1 MKISLL
7 SQIPNAKKTSNR
19 FLRDLVSLVLCVS
32 ILISAVVYAL
42 PAIALTTS
50 QDDTVDLTQA
60 TDAAQN
66 EEREGNS
73 GAVTNQTDQA
83 ETDGSYEAVAIPCT
97 ITGENGK
104 EEEGA
109 LIIPTKGNSDL
120 ASTGAGEWEAR
131 LTDRSNDIGVKS
143 EGYAD
148 SPYDYEK
155 TYNVSANLWVPDSE
169 NTHGGT
175 VYVGNYSISGNPCK
189 VWQADQYWDGKV
201 PFRVTS
207 VDNNQRTYD
216 FQTYNDFTLEDDV
229 APNGAFK
236 LDHLDLEFSIVSP
249 SSKQNIFA
257 RGNKLVIG
265 ESVTT
270 KSGGQWRIYGGTE
283 HDDAFASNG
292 RPEDVV
298 TNVIVASGD
307 WTYVFGGGEGPTGRG
322 TQVTIRDNANVA
334 NVYGGG
340 ERRGSIGLKGNN
352 TNATNRAGVNVYVE
366 GGTVGNLWGGSVS
379 NSYSISAIQGK
390 HALPVYEH
398 ININVSGGHVDRLIA
413 GNDTSDG
420 STNAYSN
427 MGESIVDGNATVN
440 ITGGSVGSAAGDP
453 NRNTPRS
460 ATNPRTVLG
469 YTRMNVSTS
478 NAFTYFDLFDFV
490 NITGDGETANGVVV
504 SSASKVGE
512 SFTDPNLTF
521 WGSTGTRDGFIGSI
535 RVADGAKLVLNQGG
549 TINKAYDHYVNG
561 SWQHDAYEGNR
572 TFGKRNDNLY
582 LSKSWIGETS
592 EARRSLSTLAING
605 SGSGITAASGISF
618 RDGTDVCGLRI
629 HGNVQGEV
637 AHSFPD
643 YSMNVPGYSTLEVT
657 DTPIYSTGDKYYYYV
672 VADSSANGGKAF
684 KEPEG
689 ADYIVCYRY
698 LDGGTKIG
706 WYLRERPQ
714 ISDIS
719 NKLVRVGDDTA
730 ANKEMVMHVTMN
742 SFGYEWSSSASE
754 NTADFV
760 ITKYTTDGTTTT
772 TMSDNITLATLAGI
786 QSDTSG
792 RFRNV
797 DVRTDSDGVT
807 YLYSF
812 DYVIDNTTPLDP
824 TYYTVEADYH
834 VVRGED
840 DYEDIR
846 QASEIKDAA
855 RIVYDFAG
863 NDSNHWGNDS
873 YSDSVMTTYPYETA
887 PAGADTAMLRVYM
900 PVDGEGN
907 QVTGTLSVAENDG
920 HFRFTT
926 DTSIDAQ
933 LDPSATV
940 TSNYTTANEATANSH
955 FGVTIDGSDLS
966 STAFTKTLST
976 VASKYVCTV
985 YSYKQL
991 SINDISQLTASGLQ
1005 LNLTVS
1011 NVMKDGEAVGTGD
1024 PAATNNGELQIQTV
1038 VGTYKITFRFTTRTQ
1053 GAKVFVVKGNLS
1065 ETTLDQNGHL
1075 TNEFILGKAP
1085 YESNYGETLNWNAAN
1100 ITHSYDN
1107 GVICADLTA
1116 TQGSKMV
1123 SLNYR
1128 LTASGPYSSPVMVP
1142 VGANRINNASVA
1154 AITTSES
1161 TFKYWEIRKSADS
1174 TAPVYARCFDAEFSY
1189 CIMDD
1194 YWITPVF
1201 ESLQGDKTARLNP
1214 DALKNCDEDW
1224 LAWTYHYG
1232 DSMGV
1237 GTLVFPSED
1246 LTYTGLKDVVVFV
1259 RVAKGTTDLGDNWS
1273 NVWNQT
1279 TDLDLNGYDGKTF
1292 VLTSWSGSQMIGE
1305 WTDTVTLTQTEYTR
1319 NRWTDDEGNLSANG
1333 RSDYLYSDFEIAYKD
1348 GAPREVFES
1357 DSYRT
1362 GVVFEL
1368 CGTLGEGESFA
1379 PDTYKYRSDAANL
1392 KTAILNKA
1400 SSYDADGSGTNRRIQ
1415 CNDIST
1421 SVLTN
1426 MNRIELGKSYYN
1438 TATNSKAI
1446 MKVTAYLVDGES
1458 NVTLS
1463 NPVYI
1468 CLYETSQKDLAVNVT
1483 GTIVNGD

>member
-7 SQIPNAKKTSNR
+7 SQMPNAKKTSNR

-66 EEREGNS
+66 EVREGNS

-109 LIIPTKGNSDL
+109 LIIPTKGDSSL
-120 ASTGAGEWEAR
+120 ASTGAGEYAAR
-131 LTDRSNDIGVKS
+131 LTDRSNDIGVYS
-143 EGYAD
+143 EGYTD
-148 SPYDYEK
+148 SPYTVDRA
-155 TYNVSANLWVPDSE
+155 V
-169 NTHGGT
+169 HGGT
-175 VYVGNYSISGNPCK
+175 MVNIRDNEKRVGGTLRLTNRDAFGAYHDHS
-189 VWQADQYWDGKV
+189 WLAEQYWDGHA
-201 PFRVTS
+201 PARITAADGNDGYELEFT
-207 VDNNQRTYD
+207 
-216 FQTYNDFTLEDDV
+216 TYNDFALEDGD
-229 APNGAFK
+229 APYGAMKFDNLYLSLLSFTRK
-236 LDHLDLEFSIVSP
+236 NFY
-249 SSKQNIFA
+249 A
-257 RGNKLVIG
+257 RGNKLVFG
-265 ESVTT
+265 EGITT
-270 KSGGQWRIYGGTE
+270 ESNIDWRIYGGTE
-283 HDDAFASNG
+283 HAQLNDSTG
-292 RPEDVV
+292 RPADLV
-298 TNVIVASGD
+298 TNVVVASGA
-307 WTYVFGGGEGPTGRG
+307 WNYIFGGGEGPTGRG
-322 TQVTIRDNANVA
+322 TQVTIRGDANVA

-340 ERRGSIGLKGNN
+340 ERRGSIGLKDYAERNQGVLG
-352 TNATNRAGVNVYVE
+352 AGTNVYVE
-366 GGTVGNLWGGSVS
+366 GGTVGNLWGGNCV
-379 NSYSISAIQGK
+379 NSYSISPLQGK
-390 HALPVYEH
+390 HPLPIYGNVDIY
-398 ININVSGGHVDRLIA
+398 VSGGHVDRLIA
-413 GNDTSDG
+413 GSDCTDS
-420 STNAYSN
+420 STNEYSN
-427 MGESIVDGNATVN
+427 QGECQIHGDATVN
-440 ITGGSVGSAAGDP
+440 ITAANSVGSAAGDP

-460 ATNPRTVLG
+460 ATNVRQVQGITQL
-469 YTRMNVSTS
+469 NVSAS
-478 NAFTYFDLFDFV
+478 NDFTYFDLFDFV

-504 SSASKVGE
+504 TTDSKAGE
-512 SFTDPNLTF
+512 TFVDDPLTF
-521 WGSTGTRDGFIGSI
+521 WSSSNSGNPKGFIGSI
-535 RVADGAKLVLNQGG
+535 RVADGAKLVLNHGG
-549 TINKAYDHYVNG
+549 TINAAYNHYVG
-561 SWQHDAYEGNR
+561 GTWQYNAYEGNR
-572 TFGKRNDNLY
+572 ALKGSTNGATHY

-605 SGSGITAASGISF
+605 HGSGITAASGTSF
-618 RDGTDVCGLRI
+618 NDTTDTCGLRI
-629 HGNVQGEV
+629 HGNVQGQV
-637 AHSFPD
+637 AD
-643 YSMNVPGYSTLEVT
+643 NMTNYSMNVPGYSTLEVT
-657 DTPIYSTGDKYYYYV
+657 DTPIYSTGDDYYYYV

-684 KEPEG
+684 REPEG

-698 LDGGTKIG
+698 LDGGKIG

-714 ISDIS
+714 ISDIT

-742 SFGYEWSSSASE
+742 SFGYEWNNPGSG
-754 NTADFV
+754 NTADFQ
-760 ITKYTTDGTTTT
+760 ITKVTTDGTTPTV
-772 TMSDNITLATLAGI
+772 SNDNITLDMMAGI
-786 QSDTSG
+786 KTDTSG

-797 DVRTDSDGVT
+797 VTQTDSDNIE
-807 YLYSF
+807 YLISF
-812 DYVIDNTTPLDP
+812 DYVLDNTTPLDP
-824 TYYTVEADYH
+824 TYYLVEADYH
-834 VVRGED
+834 VVRGEG

-873 YSDSVMTTYPYETA
+873 YSNSVMTTYPYETA

-907 QVTGTLSVAENDG
+907 QITGTLSVAENDG
-920 HFRFTT
+920 HFRFMNN
-926 DTSIDAQ
+926 TSIDAQ

-940 TSNYTTANEATANSH
+940 TSNHTSANETTANSH
-955 FGVTIDGSDLS
+955 FGVTIDGNDLS
-966 STAFTKTLST
+966 STAFTKTLSS

-1005 LNLTVS
+1005 LNLAVS
-1011 NVMKDGEAVGTGD
+1011 NVMKDEEAVGTGD

-1201 ESLQGDKTARLNP
+1201 ESSQGDKTARLNP

-1246 LTYTGLKDVVVFV
+1246 LTYTGLKDMVVFV
-1259 RVAKGTTDLGDNWS
+1259 RVAKGTTDLGNNWS

-1292 VLTSWSGSQMIGE
+1292 VLTSWSDSQMNGE

-1319 NRWTDDEGNLSANG
+1319 NRWTDNDGNLSANG

-1400 SSYDADGSGTNRRIQ
+1400 SSYSTDGATRRIQ

-1446 MKVTAYLVDGES
+1446 MKVTAYLVDGDN

-1463 NPVYI
+1463 NSVYI
-1468 CLYETSQKDLAVNVT
+1468 CLYDTSLLDLAINV
-1483 GTIVNGD
+1483 D